1 MALHLMRQDMDFAKN
16 LGEAR
21 QVLADLQE
29 AGSVFSA
36 GGERQ
41 LDRFLRKWKS
51 LNLAQSED
59 ATKRKLMFNIPLF
72 FKGPGLFFPGGQ
84 WTLFIPAPP

>member
-1 MALHLMRQDMDFAKN
+1 MSVEVLDLLDDRSSLIFQYVLENVALHLMRQDMDFSKN

-36 GGERQ
+36 GGE
-41 LDRFLRKWKS
+41 
-51 LNLAQSED
+51 
-59 ATKRKLMFNIPLF
+59 IC
-72 FKGPGLFFPGGQ
+72 PGGQ
-84 WTLFIPAPP
+84 WTSGRSSSLLRRRRGVGIKTQ